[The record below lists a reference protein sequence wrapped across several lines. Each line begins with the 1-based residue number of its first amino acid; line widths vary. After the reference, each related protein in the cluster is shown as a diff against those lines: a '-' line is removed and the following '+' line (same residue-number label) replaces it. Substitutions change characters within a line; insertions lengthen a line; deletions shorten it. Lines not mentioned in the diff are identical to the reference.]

1 MTELEETQKKKR
13 GGARIGAGRKKKCVK
28 RLYFSASQE
37 VLDALATIDGNRS
50 DYICKCILKCTKADR
65 TLNGMTTM

>member
-1 MTELEETQKKKR
+1 MENSELTKKSR
-13 GGARIGAGRKKKCVK
+13 GGARVGAGRKRKCVK

-50 DYICKCILKCTKADR
+50 DYICECILAHTKR
-65 TLNGMTTM
+65 E